1 MKRIKI
7 IQIDPDTDEEHPLAI
22 GMTGTVSEELEHGDI
37 MVDMD
42 NPEQFD
48 NEPVHIYAGEFE
60 VIE

>member
-7 IQIDPDTDEEHPLAI
+7 VHIDPLTDSENPLAV
-22 GMTGTVSEELEHGDI
+22 GMTGTINEELPDGDI

-48 NEPVHIYAGEFE
+48 NEPVHVYAGEFE
-60 VIE
+60 LI

>member
-7 IQIDPDTDEEHPLAI
+7 IHIDPLTDTEHPLAI
-22 GMTGTVSEELEHGDI
+22 GMTGTVAEELEHGDI

-48 NEPVHIYAGEFE
+48 NEPVHVYAGEFE